1 MMLTFLLLLAGAPLL
16 LCSTQYIVLG
26 DLPVQQ
32 QTPFSYSPYDY
43 QMPCALGVNVER
55 YDVGTPFFFKI
66 SIKDDNFAHGTL
78 YVGSSPVRIAEG
90 QTLSLSTPISH
101 YFYDSSS
108 KSYQFYVYKD
118 DWYKYLYIA
127 PPPPSNYKIRSKIT
141 VLNTNSAVY
150 YVLGNIYKFSSS
162 TYTPTEKG
170 LFGLL
175 CLDTNDFPKED
186 HYYFKTVMTGGS
198 FADGKMLYGASNT
211 KYSIGQEITFD
222 HYAISNYTS
231 TNRDVH
237 TFFIPRVRERY
248 LYVAAPPPAY
258 KYYKSQYKVTVSNT
272 YRTYEQQYKV
282 MGELPQYSNET
293 FSPSKEGIYNTY
305 YIKMENFAKENEIYF
320 QPGINIGE
328 FENEYMFY
336 LSSDTLYSK
345 GALISLTKTVKRD
358 LAGTTFTISKPS
370 HKYLYVA
377 PPPALKYYSNS
388 IVSISNEKKS
398 NSNKVAIGVG
408 VGVACAVIIAVIII
422 IVVVKNKNG
431 SVESTEID
439 TKNEPIHLGAT
450 HY

>member
-1 MMLTFLLLLAGAPLL
+1 MKLIFLLLLISIPIL
-16 LCSTQYIVLG
+16 LCSTQYTVLG
-26 DLPVQQ
+26 RIGQYTTVS
-32 QTPFSYSPYDY
+32 FYPYKEGLHCTY
-43 QMPCALGVNVER
+43 IL
-55 YDVGTPFFFKI
+55 DVSQAYIGDGFYFKM
-66 SIKDDNFAHGTL
+66 SITNGEFEHGTM
-78 YVGSSPVRIAEG
+78 YVGGSIDEKAYKSTVG
-90 QTLSLSTPISH
+90 LSTPILH
-101 YFYDSSS
+101 YFYDKSE

-118 DWYKYLYIA
+118 NAKYNYLYIA
-127 PPPPSNYKIRSKIT
+127 PPPPSKYDSTSLIKI
-141 VLNTNSAVY
+141 VNTEGPIY
-150 YVLGNIYKFSSS
+150 YVLGSINKFSSS

-175 CLDTNDFPKED
+175 CLDTSNFPKED
-186 HYYFKTVMTGGS
+186 YYYFQTAMSTGS
-198 FADGKMLYGASNT
+198 FANGVMKYGASNT
-211 KYSIGQEITFD
+211 RFDIGQQVTLKFSET
-222 HYAISNYTS
+222 SNSSYT
-231 TNRDVH
+231 NFH
-237 TFFIPRVRERY
+237 TFAIRRVKEKY
-248 LYVAAPPPAY
+248 LYIAAPPPAY
-258 KYYKSQYKVTVSNT
+258 QIYNHQFKVTVSNT

-336 LSSDTLYSK
+336 LSSDTLYSNGK
-345 GALISLTKTVKRD
+345 WISLTQTVKRD

-370 HKYLYVA
+370 KKYLYVA

-422 IVVVKNKNG
+422 IVVVKNKNE